1 MNFDND
7 GGAKGGS
14 NVHTKL
20 FLVENYFSSGK
31 QERSTKSSD
40 PPHTQNPNDY

>member
-20 FLVENYFSSGK
+20 FLVENK
-31 QERSTKSSD
+31 TKD
-40 PPHTQNPNDY
+40 PRTQK